1 MQFLIR
7 VSNHDLFLRPR
18 KILRRATKLKVWVAF
33 RFRLQLKKRPKLIRL
48 NSNPDH
54 IGQGLAVTIIF
65 VSSDPKIPLRPDWQ
79 RSPLKYKPKRQ
90 AELMTFEQLLQPNQ
104 RIPVTPVLEQRL
116 LLQQSG
122 NYVFILHLI
131 DSNSKFCLF
140 DLVCT
145 FLSTFLSY

>member
-1 MQFLIR
+1 
-7 VSNHDLFLRPR
+7 
-18 KILRRATKLKVWVAF
+18 
-33 RFRLQLKKRPKLIRL
+33 LKKRPKLIRL

-54 IGQGLAVTIIF
+54 IGQGLAVTIIM
-65 VSSDPKIPLRPDWQ
+65 SSDPKIPLRPDWQ
-79 RSPLKYKPKRQ
+79 SSPLKYKPKRQ
-90 AELMTFEQLLQPNQ
+90 AELMTLEQLLQPDQ

-145 FLSTFLSY
+145 FLSPFLSY

>member
-1 MQFLIR
+1 MTKTFPNMPFLIR
-7 VSNHDLFLRPR
+7 VSNRDLFLRPR
-18 KILRRATKLKVWVAF
+18 KILRRTTKLKVWVAF

-54 IGQGLAVTIIF
+54 IGQGLAVTIIM
-65 VSSDPKIPLRPDWQ
+65 SSDPKIPLRPDWQ

-90 AELMTFEQLLQPNQ
+90 AELL
-104 RIPVTPVLEQRL
+104 PVTPVLEQRL

-145 FLSTFLSY
+145 FLSPFLSY